1 MESVL
6 GGTFATFGNR
16 LLYLD
21 ERLCLFKCINT
32 QNHDLG
38 QVKTGLNFLGW
49 IMTLDLHVRTVVSLT
64 EPGTK
69 KETEPYGKANTG
81 L

>member
-1 MESVL
+1 MESVI

-16 LLYLD
+16 LLYQD

-38 QVKTGLNFLGW
+38 QVKTGLTVSG
-49 IMTLDLHVRTVVSLT
+49 LDHDAGPSYKHCCLLNRTWY
-64 EPGTK
+64 
-69 KETEPYGKANTG
+69 KEGN
-81 L
+81 

>member
-1 MESVL
+1 MELVIV
-6 GGTFATFGNR
+6 GTFATFGNR

-21 ERLCLFKCINT
+21 ERLCLFECINT
-32 QNHDLG
+32 QNRDLG

-49 IMTLDLHVRTVVSLT
+49 IMMLDLPVWTVVSLI

-69 KETEPYGKANTG
+69 KETETYGKANTG